1 MIGKVYMM
9 LCERARPAGIEVA
22 LARSSRKGT
31 FANYR
36 ILTRTKS
43 NGIPD
48 IRRPVGR
55 IHVQNVLNESISSF
69 LYFIWAITRTKS

>member
-1 MIGKVYMM
+1 ML
-9 LCERARPAGIEVA
+9 LCERARTAVIEVN
-22 LARSSRKGT
+22 LGRGSRQGT

-43 NGIPD
+43 NGIPG

-55 IHVQNVLNESISSF
+55 IHVQNVLNEQISSF
-69 LYFIWAITRTKS
+69 LYIIWG

>member
-1 MIGKVYMM
+1 M
-9 LCERARPAGIEVA
+9 RACVHDEVN
-22 LARSSRKGT
+22 LARSSRQGT

-55 IHVQNVLNESISSF
+55 IHIQNVLNEQISSYSVHY
-69 LYFIWAITRTKS
+69 LG

>member
-1 MIGKVYMM
+1 MACGLKLVLNVLIEQLRWYSVRFWGENPYQKVEMIGKVYMM

-36 ILTRTKS
+36 IFRTKS
-43 NGIPD
+43 NGND
-48 IRRPVGR
+48 R
-55 IHVQNVLNESISSF
+55 
-69 LYFIWAITRTKS
+69 Y

>member
-9 LCERARPAGIEVA
+9 LCERARPADIEVA

-36 ILTRTKS
+36 IFRMKS
-43 NGIPD
+43 NGND
-48 IRRPVGR
+48 R
-55 IHVQNVLNESISSF
+55 
-69 LYFIWAITRTKS
+69 Y